1 MNCPVCDAEP
11 SHHEFDDRLGET
23 VCLECGY
30 VLVSNLLEETVSPVR
45 LVGNM
50 LVQQHSKDRGY
61 LGSEMWTDANGPI
74 NKKLVRRLRRAQSMF
89 KDRRQS
95 NIGRGLTE
103 CNMILSP
110 YLPNDSLKDQVEKYY
125 RKLYQDRVIFHYP
138 YQVRAISIVH
148 YVLKENGIEVTISE
162 LCKNNGANKFEVSR
176 CSRNIAKHL
185 GKPWLL
191 HQINSSNWVE
201 KTAADLLKGRPAN
214 REYIFDIRR
223 ITEYVEQYLIDRD
236 VTFKK
241 SHLAAC
247 FWIGC
252 VLRLRTGFPEYTQA
266 EIAHV
271 CDTTTVSLR
280 KSHDKLLYI
289 MNLSKD
295 QEKMLSV
302 DEFLAGVRYET

>member
-1 MNCPVCDAEP
+1 MKCPVCNAGENEQ
-11 SHHEFDDRLGET
+11 EFDDRLGEQ
-23 VCLECGY
+23 VCLTCGY
-30 VLVSNLLEETVSPVR
+30 VLVSSLLEETVSPVR
-45 LVGNM
+45 LVDNR

-61 LGSEMWTDANGPI
+61 LGSEIWDQANGPV
-74 NKKLVRRLRRAQSMF
+74 NKRLVRRLRKTQMLF
-89 KDRRQS
+89 KDRTQS

-103 CNMILSP
+103 CNMVLSP
-110 YLPNDSLKDQVEKYY
+110 YLPNDSLKEQVAKYY
-125 RKLYQDRVIFHYP
+125 RKLYKDRVIFHYP
-138 YQVRAISIVH
+138 YPIRAISIVH

-162 LCKNNGANKFEVSR
+162 LCKKNGANKFEVSK
-176 CSRNIAKHL
+176 CSRNLAKHL

-191 HQINSSNWVE
+191 HQINSANWVE
-201 KTAADLLKGRPAN
+201 KTAADLLKGRQPN
-214 REYIFDIRR
+214 REYVFDVRR
-223 ITEYVEQYLIDRD
+223 ITEYVEQYLNDRD

-247 FWIGC
+247 FWMGC

-280 KSHDKLLYI
+280 KSHDRLLNI